1 MQNLSI
7 EYIIWRLRQNIVS
20 LLIECEDEIKVMES
34 DCQEL
39 SRSVASN
46 STDEKKISDIQ
57 TLHDRFMRHVTE
69 SEKEVPSPIRQ
80 FEARKIQAIRRE
92 GS

>member
-20 LLIECEDEIKVMES
+20 LLIECEDEIKKS
-34 DCQEL
+34 WSQIA
-39 SRSVASN
+39 RN
-46 STDEKKISDIQ
+46 SHDPSPLIPQMRKKISDIQ
-57 TLHDRFMRHVTE
+57 TSHDRFMRHVTE
-69 SEKEVPSPIRQ
+69 SEKEVPSPQTIR
-80 FEARKIQAIRRE
+80 